1 MAIPP
6 LAADYANS
14 GTAARHENAQ
24 KPREFRVEKESGCM
38 PGDLQE

>member
-24 KPREFRVEKESGCM
+24 KPQEFRAEKESGCM
-38 PGDLQE
+38 PGGLQE